1 MKRQPGLKKAQSLI
15 QLAKHSVGT
24 TQALDAYKL
33 HLEQLLE
40 EFDLA
45 TTQLER
51 VEKEVTK
58 ALKKIT
64 FANKLLGIKGITE
77 ITLGGILGETGDLS
91 KFAHGNSLLTTCRIT
106 SSRG

>member
-15 QLAKHSVGT
+15 ELAKRSVGSL
-24 TQALDAYKL
+24 QALDAYKL

-45 TTQLER
+45 TAQLER

-58 ALKKIT
+58 ALEKVT
-64 FANKLLGIKGITE
+64 FTDKLLGIKGI
-77 ITLGGILGETGDLS
+77 
-91 KFAHGNSLLTTCRIT
+91 N
-106 SSRG
+106 